1 MRRRVT
7 AAQGGFTLPE
17 LMAIVAIIGILS
29 TGAVITLRR
38 PQDPGH
44 GAIRIANAV
53 RECARVAVERGP
65 VRSDVALALGSS
77 ARARLVVKPL
87 TGSPAQDVTVEVLEE
102 EDAPSTAASWGPV
115 SRFRFSGAIRV
126 AGYRTTGELT
136 RGLGPEVTVGTDEVV
151 AECRPNGSVDPM
163 TYYLDG
169 DGSASERARVVVLPL
184 RGEPVAMD
192 GW

>member
-1 MRRRVT
+1 MP
-7 AAQGGFTLPE
+7 AQDGFTLVE
-17 LMAIVAIIGILS
+17 LMTIVAIIGILS
-29 TGAVITLRR
+29 TGALVTLRR

-53 RECARVAVERGP
+53 RQCARIALERGP
-65 VRSDVALALGSS
+65 VRADVALALGSS
-77 ARARLVVKPL
+77 ARARLVVRPEL
-87 TGSPAQDVTVEVLEE
+87 GSAAQAVTVEVLEE
-102 EDAPSTAASWGPV
+102 EDEPSTAASWGPV

-126 AGYRTTGELT
+126 AGYRTSGELT
-136 RGLGPEVTVGTDEVV
+136 PDLGPQVAVGSDDVVT
-151 AECRPNGSVDPM
+151 ECHPNGSVEPM
-163 TYYLDG
+163 TFYLDS

>member
-1 MRRRVT
+1 MT

-29 TGAVITLRR
+29 TGAMITLRR

-65 VRSDVALALGSS
+65 VRSV
-77 ARARLVVKPL
+77 